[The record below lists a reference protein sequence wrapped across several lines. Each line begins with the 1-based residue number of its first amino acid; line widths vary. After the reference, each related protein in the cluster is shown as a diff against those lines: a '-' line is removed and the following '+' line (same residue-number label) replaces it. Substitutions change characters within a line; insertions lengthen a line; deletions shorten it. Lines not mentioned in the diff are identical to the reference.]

1 MKLAGKFEDKLG
13 LSSPTKPVENIKTA
27 EVNLPKNLKKIAQA
41 EEKIQ
46 IKMSQHREKFAKIAA
61 GPHVQYS
68 GGTLPAL
75 YHVCATC
82 QGVGKL
88 AQKQNNLNIKFASTE
103 EYLGSLKIN
112 NCYDCKGKRV
122 IKAVDDSMCSEKQ
135 LLSYA
140 AEKADKDE
148 KKKEKKEKKVK
159 KKLEKL
165 EGKAKNK
172 KLALDAPEEYA
183 KLKADKKE
191 KKTKK
196 KLEKQAKKAE
206 KKVEKFKSKKKNFP
220 FFNKKD

>member
-1 MKLAGKFEDKLG
+1 MKLASKYETKLG
-13 LSSPTKPVENIKTA
+13 LPATKTA
-27 EVNLPKNLKKIAQA
+27 AQTKTSEVKVPKSLRKLAATELKFHKKVADHQAQFSKIASGPQVTY
-41 EEKIQ
+41 
-46 IKMSQHREKFAKIAA
+46 SA
-61 GPHVQYS
+61 GA
-68 GGTLPAL
+68 LPAL
-75 YHVCATC
+75 YHVCAAC
-82 QGVGKL
+82 QGLGKV
-88 AQKQNNLNIKFASTE
+88 AKNLSTPGAKFASAGD
-103 EYLGSLKIN
+103 YLSHLSVDDCGE
-112 NCYDCKGKRV
+112 CKGKRV
-122 IKAVDDSMCSEKQ
+122 IKAVDDSQCSEEQ

-148 KKKEKKEKKVK
+148 KKKEKKAKKVK

-196 KLEKQAKKAE
+196 KLEKQAKKAD

-220 FFNKKD
+220 FFGKKED